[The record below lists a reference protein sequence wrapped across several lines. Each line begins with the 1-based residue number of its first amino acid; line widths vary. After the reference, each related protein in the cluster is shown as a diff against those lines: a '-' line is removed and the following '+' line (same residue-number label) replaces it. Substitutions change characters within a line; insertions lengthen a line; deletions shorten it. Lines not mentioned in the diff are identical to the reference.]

1 MLKKSGIMI
10 LMSCGSALLNLQV
23 NAQSLDLTSM
33 MKDRYEGDCSIRKN
47 YDLYDDETGLD
58 KKLIPFTGR
67 QNSHEQ
73 SAYSST
79 QFYLK
84 NVSYRGVPVI
94 KIEYSYGNLAKQMNQ
109 TLYLNVSTSQAKNN
123 FNKTILSTKKS
134 TEREGLSIEKQGKLI
149 RVQCYWSDPYFA

>member
-1 MLKKSGIMI
+1 MLKKNGIVI
-10 LMSCGSALLNLQV
+10 LMSCGSALLNVQV

-33 MKDRYEGDCSIRKN
+33 MKDRYEGDCSVRKN

-79 QFYLK
+79 EFYLK

-109 TLYLNVSTSQAKNN
+109 TLYLNVSTS
-123 FNKTILSTKKS
+123 
-134 TEREGLSIEKQGKLI
+134 
-149 RVQCYWSDPYFA
+149 